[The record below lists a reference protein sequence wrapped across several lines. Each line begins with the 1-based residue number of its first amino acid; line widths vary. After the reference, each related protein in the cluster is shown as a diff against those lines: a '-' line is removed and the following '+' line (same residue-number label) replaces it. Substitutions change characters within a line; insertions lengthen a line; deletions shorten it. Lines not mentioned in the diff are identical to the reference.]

1 MLMKKG
7 KKWALSCVAISAV
20 VLTGMSA
27 NNVKADEVSNS
38 TDSAATT
45 QSAGNQNSDNVDS
58 REETN
63 GQVSQQNALQNKN
76 QQAENTSDSSQE
88 SSTSVSDSQEGA
100 VQEKDDGTNNTTE
113 SNATTYSVNTTV
125 PSGGKVEDDLSKD
138 DKNIQ
143 NNELGYASY
152 FHIFAREAQLNS
164 HTNGNV
170 AVQYLDGNVNFGTN
184 TTEGLLNKDISYIQN
199 IKNIANSSFVS
210 SGDTRDNKVVFGKDA
225 DIDIS
230 NPNRPLVDGY
240 YMDHLLSSEVYQDQ
254 DGEYYIDFDKY
265 FNDLENKSTELS
277 NKEAQM
283 TIKNSDFPDFNQRV
297 IDLSEFEPDEN
308 NQIVLNFDSEVL
320 NTGTP
325 ITIYGLSKDAGGT
338 NIIINVDTE
347 GQDVYN
353 INSQIKLIY
362 SDGKGKVPEERP
374 NQETEYFDD
383 NHLLWNFY
391 DSTSDDNLYSGT
403 VSVDSPFQGSVL
415 APKGTIIAN
424 RNLDGN
430 IIADKVVVNAETH
443 RWDFQDNSK
452 EETEYQ
458 NFVTLPA
465 EGVTPPNGG
474 TDPEG
479 PDENNNNGNEG
490 NEGTDP
496 EEPDENNNN
505 GNEGNEGTD
514 PEEPDENNNNGNEG
528 NEGTDPEEPDENNNN
543 GNEGNEGTDP
553 EEPDENTDN
562 GNEGN
567 TGEPDTDKDDE
578 DEEDSESGEE
588 TGSENE
594 DNDSEETDSEENNGG
609 NIITNGG
616 SEGNSEDSNDSSEL
630 GEGVLPDVVGSDKNE
645 SQTPAND
652 TSDNAAKLP
661 QTGATSGILATIS
674 GILLIVLGFLLK
686 GIKPRKD

>member
-45 QSAGNQNSDNVDS
+45 QSTATNQSSGNQNSTGSNVDS
-58 REETN
+58 NGNEQSQDAIQNSNASVNPDVKSNIRVQNTN
-63 GQVSQQNALQNKN
+63 SRSVNPEVQDGKN
-76 QQAENTSDSSQE
+76 
-88 SSTSVSDSQEGA
+88 VSDDFSD
-100 VQEKDDGTNNTTE
+100 VSNNT
-113 SNATTYSVNTTV
+113 
-125 PSGGKVEDDLSKD
+125 
-138 DKNIQ
+138 
-143 NNELGYASY
+143 LGYASK
-152 FHIFAREAQLNS
+152 FHIFANEATLEA

-170 AVQYLDGNVNFGTN
+170 AVKNLYGNVNFGTN
-184 TTEGLLNKDISYIQN
+184 ITEEKLLDKDISYVQN
-199 IKNIANSSFVS
+199 VHNMASSSFVS
-210 SGDTRDNKVVFGKDA
+210 ANDNRENKVIFGVNNTIELSNSDTGKDA
-225 DIDIS
+225 PYVNGTKIGNLQNQEIF
-230 NPNRPLVDGY
+230 
-240 YMDHLLSSEVYQDQ
+240 QDK
-254 DGEYYIDFDKY
+254 GTNTYINFEEEFAK
-265 FNDLENKSTELS
+265 LENTSENLSELKSS
-277 NKEAQM
+277 
-283 TIKNSDFPDFNQRV
+283 TITNADFPDMNNRV
-297 IDLSEFEPDEN
+297 INLKKFEVNDN
-308 NQIVLNFDSEVL
+308 NQIVINLDPEVL
-320 NTGTP
+320 NSNTP
-325 ITIYGLSKDAGGT
+325 LKIAGISSGDGGT
-338 NIIINVDTE
+338 SIIINVDTK
-347 GQDVYN
+347 GQNSYGM
-353 INSQIKLIY
+353 NSQIKLEM
-362 SDGKGKVPEERP
+362 SNPGEDPVERP

-391 DSTSDDNLYSGT
+391 DSTTTDRQYTGT
-403 VSVDSPFQGSVL
+403 IEMNNTFQGSVL
-415 APKGTIIAN
+415 APEATVIIHH
-424 RNLDGN
+424 NLDGN
-430 IIADKVVVNAETH
+430 IVADKVIVQGGETH
-443 RWDFQDNSK
+443 RWDLQDNNKIPTDYEIPSILPG
-452 EETEYQ
+452 Q
-458 NFVTLPA
+458 VT
-465 EGVTPPNGG
+465 VTPPDFPDGV
-474 TDPEG
+474 TDPEE
-479 PDENNNNGNEG
+479 PDENTDGGNEG

-514 PEEPDENNNNGNEG
+514 PGEPDENNNNGNEG
-528 NEGTDPEEPDENNNN
+528 NEGTNPEEPDENNNN

-567 TGEPDTDKDDE
+567 TEEPDTDKDDE
-578 DEEDSESGEE
+578 DEDSESEEE